1 MFVTLIT
8 DCKDD
13 NALGRSTTR
22 LSTLFECNITTIGVN
37 GWDADLEAAGNLID
51 MLDASEGKKGVILV
65 NVAPRHKSGKKWPN
79 GTPFGYF
86 HYKETL
92 VVISVDGKTLSLVK
106 KFGLI
111 DHVKVMDIP
120 TVMKSLYEQRIISE
134 ELVEHVMHT
143 QFRSFE
149 FLPRVAA
156 WLTEGQEIPSEK
168 YDLKEV
174 PDAPQAIWWID
185 NFGNIKTTLFP
196 EEVDFK
202 TGKEIT
208 FSPYSREG
216 GNPSN
221 KPKLLDGSS
230 IEPEIRD
237 RVDLKLICYNRLK
250 DVPEK
255 EPALIIGSSG
265 LGDKRFLEIVVQGVS
280 AEKQF
285 NLKSGQEI

>member
-1 MFVTLIT
+1 MRGFFLLMFVTLIT

-22 LSTLFECNITTIGVN
+22 LSTLFDCNITTIGVN

-86 HYKETL
+86 HYKDTL
-92 VVISVDGKTLSLVK
+92 VVISVDGQTLSLVK
-106 KFGLI
+106 KFGLV
-111 DHVKVMDIP
+111 DHVNVMDIP
-120 TVMKSLYEQRIISE
+120 TVMQSLYEQKIISQ
-134 ELVEHVMHT
+134 ELVDHVMHT

-149 FLPRVAA
+149 FLPRVAS
-156 WLTEGQEIPSEK
+156 WLTEGQEIPFEK

-174 PDAPQAIWWID
+174 PDAPHAIWWID
-185 NFGNIKTTLFP
+185 NFGNVKTTLFP

-202 TGKEIT
+202 A
-208 FSPYSREG
+208 
-216 GNPSN
+216 GN
-221 KPKLLDGSS
+221 KVILKK
-230 IEPEIRD
+230 
-237 RVDLKLICYNRLK
+237 DLELTCYNRLK

-255 EPALIIGSSG
+255 TPALIIGSSG

-280 AEKQF
+280 AQNHFK
-285 NLKSGQEI
+285 LKPGQEI